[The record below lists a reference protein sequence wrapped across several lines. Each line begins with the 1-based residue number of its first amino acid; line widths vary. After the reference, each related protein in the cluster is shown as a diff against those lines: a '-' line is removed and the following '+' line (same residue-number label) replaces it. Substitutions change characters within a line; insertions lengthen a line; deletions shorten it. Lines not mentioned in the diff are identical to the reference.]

1 MCYPPERRF
10 FVPTLIAPLVGF
22 ALGTLLGFLSR
33 QALLTREELRAQVML
48 VSAQLALL
56 VFMPM
61 VTAFTALHGD
71 WSYLYL
77 VPDKSIPSAVDLVFV
92 IAATG
97 SVVAGTYTAAWALR
111 SRREN
116 VLMIALSAPA
126 ILLLVVLAVASRR
139 LATAATYAQYHGG
152 YGTLP
157 IGRSQLGR
165 SVLASWITLS
175 LGLTWAAYR
184 LRLTRRSW

>member
-1 MCYPPERRF
+1 M
-10 FVPTLIAPLVGF
+10 PTLIAPLVGF

-33 QALLTREELRAQVML
+33 HALLTREELRAQVML

-56 VFMPM
+56 VFMPI

-77 VPDKSIPSAVDLVFV
+77 LPEKSIPSAVDLVFV
-92 IAATG
+92 LAATG
-97 SVVAGTYTAAWALR
+97 SVIAGTSTAAWALR

-139 LATAATYAQYHGG
+139 LATAASYAQYHGG

-157 IGRSQLGR
+157 IGRSHLGR
-165 SVLASWITLS
+165 SVLASWVVLS
-175 LGLTWAAYR
+175 LGLSWAAYR
-184 LRLTRRSW
+184 LRIARRSW